1 MEEKPCDGGG
11 RSGKQEEKEKEK
23 VGGEWSASGFLGS
36 VELLRRRLQQGV
48 LR

>member
-23 VGGEWSASGFLGS
+23 VGGEWNASGFLGS